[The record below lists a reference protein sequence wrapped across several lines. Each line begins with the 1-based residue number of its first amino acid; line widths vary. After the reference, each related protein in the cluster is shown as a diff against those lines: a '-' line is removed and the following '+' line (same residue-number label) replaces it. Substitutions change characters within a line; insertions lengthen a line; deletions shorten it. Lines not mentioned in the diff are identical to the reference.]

1 MGLGLSICRSIID
14 SHGGK
19 IWAPSNPDGGVTFAF
34 TRPGTDDA
42 SAEPP

>member
-34 TRPGTDDA
+34 TRPATDDA

>member
-19 IWAPSNPDGGVTFAF
+19 IWVTPNQDGGVTFAF
-34 TRPGTDDA
+34 TLPATDDGA
-42 SAEPP
+42 AEPS